1 MGDKSSV
8 ENEPQ
13 KRPTLFPGA
22 HPGGGCDRVRVYE
35 PLPPCFPITH
45 HLSFCYFTY
54 TEYRMLLISAIN
66 PIMYVRQERYKMSRE
81 CYSGI
86 TKCWEGPYQAKV
98 HCPLL
103 GQKGSHIVQ
112 GWLVKLHESRATVL
126 GVAKSVKPSHCGLKS
141 TSSV

>member
-45 HLSFCYFTY
+45 HPSLCYFTY
-54 TEYRMLLISAIN
+54 TTVSIRGLAAPKLRITREVWAGLPWVILWH
-66 PIMYVRQERYKMSRE
+66 SR
-81 CYSGI
+81 GR
-86 TKCWEGPYQAKV
+86 
-98 HCPLL
+98 L
-103 GQKGSHIVQ
+103 GGSD
-112 GWLVKLHESRATVL
+112 L
-126 GVAKSVKPSHCGLKS
+126 
-141 TSSV
+141 